1 VTMSTAALLQRC
13 QNDAVSDDDPAA
25 KPRRRSFSAEY
36 KLGILAEYE
45 ALTDSGAKGALLR
58 REGLYSSHIVEWR
71 RARDAGAT
79 KELGNKP
86 RPIARISEQA
96 ALERA
101 NRKIERLEK
110 TLAKHRLALEIQGK
124 ASELLG
130 RLLAESDETTGGSRD
145 RRMLAKS
152 SRCSA

>member
-1 VTMSTAALLQRC
+1 VTMSTAALLHRG
-13 QNDAVSDDDPAA
+13 QNDAVSEDDPAA
-25 KPRRRSFSAEY
+25 RPRRRSFSAEY

-45 ALTDSGAKGALLR
+45 ALSDSGAKGALLR

-71 RARDAGAT
+71 RARDAGAM
-79 KELGNKP
+79 KELGP
-86 RPIARISEQA
+86 RSRPVSRTPEQV

-101 NRKIERLEK
+101 NRKIEALEE

-130 RLLAESDETTGGSRD
+130 RLLAESDED
-145 RRMLAKS
+145 HRRQP
-152 SRCSA
+152 

>member
-1 VTMSTAALLQRC
+1 VTMSAAALLHRG
-13 QNDAVSDDDPAA
+13 QNDAVGNDDPAA
-25 KPRRRSFSAEY
+25 RPRRRSFSAEY

-45 ALTDSGAKGALLR
+45 ALSDSGAKGALLR

-71 RARDAGAT
+71 RARDAGAM
-79 KELGNKP
+79 KELGP
-86 RPIARISEQA
+86 RSRPVSRTPEQV

-101 NRKIERLEK
+101 NRKIERLEE

-130 RLLAESDETTGGSRD
+130 RLLAESDED
-145 RRMLAKS
+145 HRRQP
-152 SRCSA
+152 

>member
-1 VTMSTAALLQRC
+1 MSTAALLQRG
-13 QNDAVSDDDPAA
+13 QNDAVGDDDPAA

-45 ALTDSGAKGALLR
+45 SLNDSGAKGALLR
-58 REGLYSSHIVEWR
+58 REGLYSSHIAEWR
-71 RARDAGAT
+71 RARDAGAM

-86 RPIARISEQA
+86 RPIARTPEQV
-96 ALERA
+96 ALELA
-101 NRKIERLEK
+101 SRKIERLEE

-130 RLLAESDETTGGSRD
+130 RLLAESDED
-145 RRMLAKS
+145 NRRQP
-152 SRCSA
+152 